1 MEADNGKIESLVIFS
16 TFNPYT
22 FGQIGVNNSGIAF
35 DKIYK
40 KDLIYRIAD
49 YLGPYI

>member
-16 TFNPYT
+16 TYNPYT
-22 FGQIGVNNSGIAF
+22 FGQIGVNSSKLAC